1 MIQPIDTTQL
11 PPHLRELLA
20 DRQPITWIPL
30 PAGHGG
36 TASMSVPVQ
45 TQAVP
50 RLMDPWL
57 VDKALTTPATQVYRW
72 VQENMAAMVH
82 GHTVTLVKA
91 SDTATLTTTLQALTH
106 QPIRERIPQPEP
118 DPAERKAEG
127 TERSR

>member
-30 PAGHGG
+30 PASHGG
-36 TASMSVPVQ
+36 TASMTIPVH
-45 TQAVP
+45 TQATP

-57 VDKALTTPATQVYRW
+57 IDKALTSPATQVYRW
-72 VQENMAAMVH
+72 IQENMGALVH

-91 SDTATLTTTLQALTH
+91 SDTATLTSTLQALTH
-106 QPIRERIPQPEP
+106 QPVRMRNRQPEP
-118 DPAERKAEG
+118 DIDRKAEG
-127 TERSR
+127 KERSR